1 MKGELSQVQLQVEEM
16 FNQQKEML
24 EEIRNLTTIV
34 NKMSTGKVKAAPTC
48 DPKPQGN
55 IVIIGGQVRCANK
68 HGGVDNK
75 LLDSVEVYSLAN
87 RTWRKLAAMKQKRAA
102 TTAHFYNGRVMVTGG
117 RCDSSVTRRIEHIQI
132 PGQNVPVRAPL
143 DALLAAELP
152 FECYGHKTTILND
165 CLWLVGGC
173 LNSNQPSCSNAIYM
187 KPLHSTDNFLVMCR
201 MPEPLSYHA
210 LEVVG
215 NEILII
221 GGTTTGLA
229 GDIVKTVLSYN
240 TATNALRKAH
250 PLPFPMADMATVKH
264 GDDVIIIGGVNKK
277 NKYLNTVFKYNH
289 KKRVCEP
296 LPGMK
301 YKRGECAAVLSGN
314 KVFVMGG
321 NNWEQGCLSSVECFD
336 LELHVWH
343 ELPSMIEAKYKIAAV
358 LVP

>member
-34 NKMSTGKVKAAPTC
+34 NKMSTGNVKATPTC

-55 IVIIGGQVRCANK
+55 IVIIGGQARCANK

-117 RCDSSVTRRIEHIQI
+117 RCDSNVTRRIEHIQI
-132 PGQNVPVRAPL
+132 PGQNVPVRARL
-143 DALLAAELP
+143 DALPAELP

-173 LNSNQPSCSNAIYM
+173 VNSNQPSCSNTIYM

-240 TATNALRKAH
+240 TATNAVRKAH

-296 LPGMK
+296 LPDMK
-301 YKRGECAAVLSGN
+301 YKRDECAAVISGN

-321 NNWEQGCLSSVECFD
+321 NNSEQGCLSSVECFD

>member
-1 MKGELSQVQLQVEEM
+1 M
-16 FNQQKEML
+16 FNKQKEML
-24 EEIRNLTTIV
+24 EAIQNLTTTV
-34 NKMSTGKVKAAPTC
+34 NKMRAGNVKAAPTC

-55 IVIIGGQVRCANK
+55 IVIIGGQARCAGK

-87 RTWRKLAAMKQKRAA
+87 RTWSKLAPMKHKRAA

-117 RCDSSVTRRIEHIQI
+117 RCDNNVTRSIEHIQI
-132 PGQNVPVRAPL
+132 PGENVPVRAPL

-165 CLWLVGGC
+165 YMWLVGGS
-173 LNSNQPSCSNAIYM
+173 LNSKKSSCSNAIYT
-187 KPLHSTDNFLVMCR
+187 KPLHSTDNFLVKCR
-201 MPEPLSYHA
+201 MPEPLSYHG
-210 LEVVG
+210 LEVVD
-215 NEILII
+215 NELLII

-229 GDIVKTVLSYN
+229 RDIVKTVLSYN
-240 TATNALRKAH
+240 IATSELRKVH

-264 GDDVIIIGGVNKK
+264 GDDVIIIGGVNKE

-289 KKRVCEP
+289 KKRVCER
-296 LPGMK
+296 LPDMK
-301 YKRGECAAVLSGN
+301 YKRDECAAVISGN

-321 NNWEQGCLSSVECFD
+321 NNSEEGCLSSVECFD

-343 ELPSMIEAKYKIAAV
+343 ELPSMSEAKFKIAAV

>member
-16 FNQQKEML
+16 FNKQKEML

-34 NKMSTGKVKAAPTC
+34 NKMSRGNVKATLTC

-55 IVIIGGQVRCANK
+55 IVIIGGQARCANK

-75 LLDSVEVYSLAN
+75 LLDSVEVYSMAN

-117 RCDSSVTRRIEHIQI
+117 RCDSNVTRRIEHIQI

-173 LNSNQPSCSNAIYM
+173 LNSNQPSCSNTIYM

-296 LPGMK
+296 LPDMK
-301 YKRGECAAVLSGN
+301 YKRDECAAVISGN

-321 NNWEQGCLSSVECFD
+321 NNSEQGCLSSVECFD

>member
-16 FNQQKEML
+16 FNKQKEML

-34 NKMSTGKVKAAPTC
+34 NKMSTGNVKAALTC

-117 RCDSSVTRRIEHIQI
+117 RCDSNVTRRIEHIQI

-296 LPGMK
+296 LPDMK
-301 YKRGECAAVLSGN
+301 YKRDECAAVISGN

-321 NNWEQGCLSSVECFD
+321 NNSEQGCLSSVECFD